1 MSKNI
6 LNEGYNS
13 KDTVLF
19 DTGYKDHIFSKNK
32 KYIDLGF
39 CSGANLLGHNLK
51 FQSDILKECL
61 KKKVSNFS
69 SPNLH
74 AVNLSKELNKILPN
88 FSKFIF
94 CNSGSEANI
103 KALRICRALT
113 GKSKVVTA
121 TGSWHGSVDQF
132 LFQPNKKLKNQKLSD
147 GVTDEQKKNL
157 IYIPYNNIDLSKKIL
172 EKNKKKISCVFIE
185 PIQGCLPNK
194 EAKDYIQFLNKY
206 CKKENII
213 LVFDEMITGIRADM
227 GSAQQYFKL
236 KTDISTFGKAFANGM
251 PIGFIGLSKKIEKQI
266 KKKKLNIYF
275 GGTFSGNSMIT
286 FFAKWY
292 LVYLRKNKKKIFS
305 YLENISK
312 KFENEINTFCN
323 ESNIDVK
330 VYRFFSMIRLV
341 YSSNNIQDRYS
352 RDFFENKKTKDIKKL
367 KAFLIKQNIYY
378 PKNGIIFF
386 SYSSTKTN
394 IEYVI
399 KMLKKG
405 LKKFFIKKNK

>member
-1 MSKNI
+1 MSKTI
-6 LNEGYNS
+6 LNEGYYEKN
-13 KDTVLF
+13 TILF
-19 DTGYKDHIFSKNK
+19 DSGYKDIIFSKKK

-51 FQSDILKECL
+51 FQDEILKKYL
-61 KKKVSNFS
+61 DKKISNFS

-74 AVNLSKELNKILPN
+74 AINLSLELRKILPN

-132 LFQPNKKLKNQKLSD
+132 LFKPNRKLKNEKLSD
-147 GVTDEQKKNL
+147 GVTSEQKKNL
-157 IYIPYNNIDLSKKIL
+157 IYIPYNNINLSKRIL

-185 PIQGCLPNK
+185 PIQGCLPNV
-194 EAKDYIQFLNKY
+194 EAKYYLEFLSKY
-206 CKKENII
+206 CKKNNII
-213 LVFDEMITGIRADM
+213 LVFDEMITGIRTNM

-251 PIGFIGLSKKIEKQI
+251 PIGFVGISKKIEQQI

-275 GGTFSGNSMIT
+275 GGTFSGNSMTT
-286 FFAKWY
+286 FFAKEY
-292 LVYLRKNKKKIFS
+292 LVYLRKNKKKVFS
-305 YLENISK
+305 YLEKVSK
-312 KFENEINTFCN
+312 KFETHINIFCN
-323 ESNIDVK
+323 KNNIDVK
-330 VYRFFSMIRLV
+330 VYRFFSMIRLI
-341 YSSNNIQDRYS
+341 YTSNEVFDRSS
-352 RDFFENKKTKDIKKL
+352 RDLFEQKKSKDIEKL
-367 KAFLIKQNIYY
+367 KFFLIKNSIYY

-386 SYSSTKTN
+386 SYSSS
-394 IEYVI
+394 I
-399 KMLKKG
+399 KNLLYIIKQFENG
-405 LKKFFIKKNK
+405 LKKFLS

>member
-1 MSKNI
+1 MSNI
-6 LNEGYNS
+6 LNEGYNN
-13 KDTVLF
+13 KDVLLF
-19 DTGYKDHIFSKNK
+19 EAGYKDSIYSKKK

-51 FQSDILKECL
+51 FQNKILKEYIN
-61 KKKVSNFS
+61 KKISNFS

-74 AVNLSKELNKILPN
+74 AVNLSKEIKKILPN

-132 LFQPNKKLKNQKLSD
+132 LFKPNKKFKNEKLSD
-147 GVTDEQKKNL
+147 GVTNEQKKNL
-157 IYIPYNNIDLSKKIL
+157 IYIPYNNIELSKKIL
-172 EKNKKKISCVFIE
+172 EKNKKKISCIFIE
-185 PIQGCLPNK
+185 PVQGCLPNK
-194 EAKDYIQFLNKY
+194 EVKNYLKFLYKY
-206 CKKENII
+206 CKKQNII
-213 LVFDEMITGIRADM
+213 LVFDEMITGIRVNM
-227 GSAQQYFKL
+227 SSAQQHFKL

-251 PIGFIGLSKKIEKQI
+251 PIGFIGISKKIEEQI

-275 GGTFSGNSMIT
+275 GGTFSGNSMT
-286 FFAKWY
+286 AFYAKHY
-292 LVYLRKNKKKIFS
+292 LVYLRKNKKKIFP

-312 KFENEINTFCN
+312 AFENQINTFCDEN
-323 ESNIDVK
+323 NIDAK

-341 YSSNNIQDRYS
+341 YSTKTIQDRSS
-352 RDFFENKKTKDIKKL
+352 RDFFENKKTKDIEKL
-367 KAFLIKQNIYY
+367 KSFLIKNNIYY

-386 SYSSTKTN
+386 SY
-394 IEYVI
+394 
-399 KMLKKG
+399 
-405 LKKFFIKKNK
+405 

>member
-1 MSKNI
+1 MSKYI

-13 KDTVLF
+13 KDALLF
-19 DTGYKDHIFSKNK
+19 DAGYKDHIFSKKK

-51 FQSDILKECL
+51 FQSNILKEYL
-61 KKKVSNFS
+61 KKRISNFS

-132 LFQPNKKLKNQKLSD
+132 LFQPNKNLKNQKLSD
-147 GVTDEQKKNL
+147 GVTEEQKKNL
-157 IYIPYNNIDLSKKIL
+157 IYIPYNNIDLTRKIL
-172 EKNKKKISCVFIE
+172 EKNKKKISCIFIE

-194 EAKDYIQFLNKY
+194 EAKNYLQFLDRY
-206 CKKENII
+206 CKKKNII
-213 LVFDEMITGIRADM
+213 LVFDEMITGIRTGM
-227 GSAQQYFKL
+227 GSVQQYFKL

-275 GGTFSGNSMIT
+275 GGTFSGNSMTT
-286 FFAKWY
+286 FFAKQY
-292 LVYLRKNKKKIFS
+292 LVYLRKNKKKIFT
-305 YLENISK
+305 YLENVSK
-312 KFENEINTFCN
+312 KFENDINTFCREN
-323 ESNIDVK
+323 NIDVK

-341 YSSNNIQDRYS
+341 YTSDDIRDRPS
-352 RDFFENKKTKDIKKL
+352 RDFLENKKTKDIKKL
-367 KAFLIKQNIYY
+367 KSFLIKNNIYY

-386 SYSSTKTN
+386 SYSSNKTN
-394 IEYVI
+394 IQYVMKI
-399 KMLKKG
+399 FKKG
-405 LKKFFIKKNK
+405 LKKFL

>member
-132 LFQPNKKLKNQKLSD
+132 LFKPNKKLKNQKLSD
-147 GVTDEQKKNL
+147 GVTEEQKKNL
-157 IYIPYNNIDLSKKIL
+157 IYIPYNNINLSKKIL
-172 EKNKKKISCVFIE
+172 EKNKKKISCIFIE

-194 EAKDYIQFLNKY
+194 EAKNYIQFINKY

-266 KKKKLNIYF
+266 KEKKLNIYF

-305 YLENISK
+305 YLESISK

-323 ESNIDVK
+323 ENNIDVK

-405 LKKFFIKKNK
+405 LNKFFIKKNK